1 MYQSV
6 GGTRVCVSL
15 IHLSALPNFSSLRRE
30 GEDEF
35 SCDDEAVPCAAVCA
49 CEASSFAGSDSFASQ
64 KGFFT
69 PCQKTLGQHFLHNR
83 SSRFI
88 LLSPS
93 QFMAPALFL
102 SIYCQLST
110 SSYTW
115 QLK

>member
-49 CEASSFAGSDSFASQ
+49 CEASSFAGSDSIASQ

-83 SSRFI
+83 SSRVI
-88 LLSPS
+88 IVSRSHIMARALVRAVES
-93 QFMAPALFL
+93 QLAAFL
-102 SIYCQLST
+102 
-110 SSYTW
+110 
-115 QLK
+115 